1 MAKDY
6 QYVGIEL
13 DLFAQ
18 VTNWNAYIKSE
29 IGRYIKGHVLEVG
42 AGIGGITRIFFT
54 GREESWT
61 CLEPDKELF
70 QRLTKSMEQLFFN
83 KNELLKA
90 IRGNID
96 YPALNRKFDTILYI
110 DVLEHIEN
118 DELEIIKAARKL
130 EKNGCLV
137 VLAPAHQFLYS
148 PFDAKIGH
156 FRRYHRKRLIAIR
169 PADTMLL
176 RMRYL
181 DSVGCLASLGNKIIL
196 RASIPT
202 KKQIILWDRWMVP
215 LSRIFDSAFGHKIGK
230 SIYIVWQKKT

>member
-1 MAKDY
+1 MTKDH

-42 AGIGGITRIFFT
+42 AGIGGITKIFFT

-61 CLEPDKELF
+61 CLEPNEDLF
-70 QRLTKSMEQLFFN
+70 QRLTKSMEQLLFN
-83 KNELLKA
+83 KNEFPKA

-110 DVLEHIEN
+110 DVLEHIKN

-130 EKNGCLV
+130 KKNGCLV

-169 PADTMLL
+169 PVDTKLL
-176 RMRYL
+176 RVRYL

-196 RASIPT
+196 RAGIPT
-202 KKQIILWDRWMVP
+202 KNQIILWDRWMVP

-230 SIYIVWQKKT
+230 SIYIVWQKT